1 MAPKP
6 KPAAGAPPWTYALS
20 AIVGA
25 AALVWGIVSYFVP
38 KPEPTKTPVVV
49 APGPAVTQSAIA
61 NGGTAVNAT
70 GDAQVAVGAEAASAA
85 SRTAAVST
93 PTRSASQSAQAV
105 SGGVAVNAAEG
116 ARVTVQ
122 QSAPK

>member
-1 MAPKP
+1 MALKP

-25 AALVWGIVSYFVP
+25 TALAWGIVSYFVP
-38 KPEPTKTPVVV
+38 KTEPTKTPVVA

-70 GDAQVAVGAEAASAA
+70 GDAQVAVGADPAFAATRIAAS
-85 SRTAAVST
+85 VPT
-93 PTRSASQSAQAV
+93 PSASQSAQAA
-105 SGGVAVNAAEG
+105 SGGVAVNATEG
-116 ARVTVQ
+116 AHVTVK

>member
-1 MAPKP
+1 MASTP
-6 KPAAGAPPWTYALS
+6 KPASGAPPWTYALS

-38 KPEPTKTPVVV
+38 KPEPAKTPVVV
-49 APGPAVTQSAIA
+49 APGLAVTQSAIA

-70 GDAQVAVGAEAASAA
+70 GDARVAVGVDPASAATRNAAASAP
-85 SRTAAVST
+85 T
-93 PTRSASQSAQAV
+93 PSASQSAQAA

-116 ARVTVQ
+116 ARVTVK

>member
-1 MAPKP
+1 MALKP

-25 AALVWGIVSYFVP
+25 TALAWSIVSYFVP
-38 KPEPTKTPVVV
+38 KTEPTKTPVVA

-70 GDAQVAVGAEAASAA
+70 GDAQVAVGADPAFAATRIAAS
-85 SRTAAVST
+85 VPT
-93 PTRSASQSAQAV
+93 PSASQSAQAA
-105 SGGVAVNAAEG
+105 SGGVAVNATEG
-116 ARVTVQ
+116 AHVTVK

>member
-1 MAPKP
+1 MALKP

-38 KPEPTKTPVVV
+38 KAEPTKTPVVA

-70 GDAQVAVGAEAASAA
+70 GDAKVAVGADPAFAATRIAAS
-85 SRTAAVST
+85 VPT
-93 PTRSASQSAQAV
+93 PSASQSAQAA
-105 SGGVAVNAAEG
+105 SGGVAVNAADA
-116 ARVTVQ
+116 ARVTVK
-122 QSAPK
+122 QSAPR

>member
-1 MAPKP
+1 MAPTP

-25 AALVWGIVSYFVP
+25 AALVWGIVSHFVP
-38 KPEPTKTPVVV
+38 KPELTQTPVLA
-49 APGPAVTQSAIA
+49 APGPAVTQSATA

-70 GDAQVAVGAEAASAA
+70 GGALVAVGAEAASAA
-85 SRTAAVST
+85 SRTAATLVPT
-93 PTRSASQSAQAV
+93 PSASQVAHAA
-105 SGGVAVNAAEG
+105 SGGVAVNAADG
-116 ARVTVQ
+116 ARVTVK